1 MSKQKTPGRPSGR
14 PPDQVRERLM
24 EAARALFAR
33 NEFTAVSV
41 KRIARRAGVNGAM
54 IHYYF
59 GDKRGLYLA
68 IAEEVLG
75 PLLEHLGAR
84 AEPEDFIRGY
94 TEVLMANPWWPGF
107 LLREV
112 VFGADDFRAEFA
124 ARFGERVR
132 SGLLAPIARRVERG
146 EMRADLDPRLT
157 LMSLI
162 GLVVF
167 PFLARP
173 LASRVLGVDLDQVG
187 AAALAQH
194 TQALFRHGV
203 IDE

>member
-1 MSKQKTPGRPSGR
+1 MQ
-14 PPDQVRERLM
+14 
-24 EAARALFAR
+24 AARALFAR

-41 KRIARRAGVNGAM
+41 KRIAASAGVNGAM

-75 PLLEHLGAR
+75 PLLEHLSAS

-124 ARFGERVR
+124 ARFGERMR
-132 SGLLAPIARRVERG
+132 TGLLAPIARRIQSG
-146 EMRADLDPRLT
+146 GMRADLDPRLT
-157 LMSLI
+157 LVSLI

-173 LASRVLGVDLDQVG
+173 VASRVLGVDLDQVG
-187 AAALAQH
+187 AAALARH
-194 TQALFRHGV
+194 TQMLFRHGV